1 MKVLRALCR
10 HCSSRSGGDDD
21 GVEGQ
26 STKGRLAGR
35 TCSGV
40 CGKAFSRQWSAAQ
53 RPLAK
58 GWRRSLD
65 TLSFTR
71 QTDCAT
77 CGFVGW
83 TAMELTAAEWSAE
96 SMPTRPKRTILSARM
111 GGKRCATGEKPCV
124 HQSSYGWEVGVE
136 WRPAPSGER
145 RLDDCPCESG

>member
-1 MKVLRALCR
+1 MLRAFWR
-10 HCSSRSGGDDD
+10 HCSERIGDAGDAM
-21 GVEGQ
+21 EGQ
-26 STKGRLAGR
+26 STKRKLVGR
-35 TCSGV
+35 TCFGSVWQGV
-40 CGKAFSRQWSAAQ
+40 ESPVK

-124 HQSSYGWEVGVE
+124 HQSSCGWEVGVE